1 MYLVQLFKKIIKM
14 IIKYETK
21 VDGKTKFNSYER
33 KGTGWN
39 IRITNGTIEVNGERI
54 ASNVVNKVNIDVE
67 NGVIAEL
74 ITDGSVKCEDVIGD
88 VDAGGS
94 VTAKKISGSVDA
106 GGSVNVAGGVGG
118 KVDAGGSVNI
128 IN

>member
-1 MYLVQLFKKIIKM
+1 MYLVQLFKKILKM
-14 IIKYETK
+14 IIKYEKKTS
-21 VDGKTKFNSYER
+21 GKTESHVFER
-33 KGTGWN
+33 KGTGWK
-39 IRITNGTIEVNGERI
+39 IRIANGTIEVNGERI
-54 ASNVVNKVNIDVE
+54 DSGISGTVKIDVE

-94 VTAKKISGSVDA
+94 VSAKKISGSVDA
-106 GGSVNVAGGVGG
+106 GGSVNVTGGVGG